1 MNDEEEF
8 FEVVDDGKSEV
19 IDVEDIVH
27 PELIKKLKDNRDEM
41 MQIYAK
47 VILNPYMAPQLL
59 DDTKRNL
66 MNTVA
71 TLMEFG
77 IPVSTNPKVRT
88 PDDVIKE
95 GAAEL
100 GGMFGAKVFAGAM
113 RMKRSFQESL
123 KAAKDSEEFE
133 IYRDPNDGSYYF
145 IDPETGHEVD
155 CDEYGNEVEE

>member
-1 MNDEEEF
+1 MVDEEEF
-8 FEVVDDGKSEV
+8 FEVVDDDKSEV

-41 MQIYAK
+41 MQIY
-47 VILNPYMAPQLL
+47 
-59 DDTKRNL
+59 
-66 MNTVA
+66 
-71 TLMEFG
+71 LMEFG

-113 RMKRSFQESL
+113 RMKRSFQDSL
-123 KAAKDSEEFE
+123 KAAKDTEEFE